1 MVDFKNEISKQLF
14 GTEDYESII
23 EILAPSDPL
32 ITKFNYECE
41 KYLCKSVLWKG

>member
-1 MVDFKNEISKQLF
+1 MVEIKREISKRLF

-23 EILAPSDPL
+23 DVLAPSDPL

-41 KYLCKSVLWKG
+41 KYSNKSKLWKG